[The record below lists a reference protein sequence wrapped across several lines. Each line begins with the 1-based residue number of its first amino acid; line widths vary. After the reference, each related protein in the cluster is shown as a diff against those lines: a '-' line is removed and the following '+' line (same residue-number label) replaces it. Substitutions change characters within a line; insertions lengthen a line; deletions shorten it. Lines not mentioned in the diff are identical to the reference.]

1 MRDFKVYYGIPTYT
15 QYERAKQAVEH
26 IIKTSTLVPDEI
38 VIVDNSEER
47 LATNIFLPLHLM
59 KKPKGMGV
67 RLYYREKNILSGAWN
82 DIMRLYNDDYI
93 IIANDDVIPEPNAIE
108 ALVTT
113 AREHPEYAMVTGA
126 ACCVNSY
133 SFFLLRK
140 WAYDIVGAFDENFV
154 PAYFEDNDYD
164 YRLRILAGLIRAE
177 APNAIVKHIGSAT
190 MKAMTE
196 EQRSRHHHNFAFNQ
210 RYFEAKWG
218 GMPTK
223 EKFTI
228 PFQQTV
234 EVEDE

>member
-1 MRDFKVYYGIPTYT
+1 MRNFKLWYGIPTYT
-15 QYERAKQAVEH
+15 QYERAREAVEH

-38 VIVDNSEER
+38 VIVDNSETRSAES
-47 LATNIFLPLHLM
+47 IFLPLHLM
-59 KKPKGMGV
+59 KKPVGTGV
-67 RLYYREKNILSGAWN
+67 RFYFREKNILAGAWN

-93 IIANDDVIPEPNAIE
+93 IIANDDVIPEPDAIE

-140 WAYDIVGAFDENFV
+140 WAYDIVGAFDEKFV

-164 YRLRILAGLIRAE
+164 YRLRKLAGLIRAE
-177 APNAIVKHIGSAT
+177 ATDAKVKHIGSAT
-190 MKAMTE
+190 MKAMTDA
-196 EQRSRHHHNFAFNQ
+196 QRSRHHHNFAFNQ
-210 RYFEAKWG
+210 RYYEAKWG
-218 GMPTK
+218 GLPEHET
-223 EKFTI
+223 FI
-228 PFQQTV
+228 VPFQQSV